1 MSRATSKKLPC
12 IFGTF
17 FGYQQKYHKAPEKG
31 EQSMDNQTILMVGII
46 MLVLILI
53 AAGIWAYAKTTRS
66 RRLKAKFGPE
76 YDQTVARLRNR
87 ELAET
92 ELQERERRVKSF
104 HIVPLSMQDDIQY
117 RERWTATQGYFV
129 DDPKG
134 AVEKADK
141 LVHEVMKKRGYPVTN
156 FEQVAA
162 DLSVQ
167 YPAVVTHYRAA
178 SRIAENSRKGSAKTE
193 ELRQAL
199 VYYRALFGELLANK
213 EDASVEPTPE
223 NKDNFRLEKRIGGGL
238 HT

>member
-1 MSRATSKKLPC
+1 
-12 IFGTF
+12 
-17 FGYQQKYHKAPEKG
+17 
-31 EQSMDNQTILMVGII
+31 MDTQL
-46 MLVLILI
+46 MLVIGVIVLVLLLV
-53 AAGIWAYAKTTRS
+53 AGGIWVYAKRTKS
-66 RRLKAKFGPE
+66 HRLKAKFGPE
-76 YDQTVARLRNR
+76 YDETVARLRNR

-92 ELQERERRVKSF
+92 ELQERERRVESF
-104 HIVPLSMQDDIQY
+104 HIVPLSIQDDIEY

-162 DLSVQ
+162 DLSVE
-167 YPAVVTHYRAA
+167 YPAVVTHYRAG

-199 VYYRALFGELLANK
+199 VHYRALFEELLEKN
-213 EDASVEPTPE
+213 EDATIEPSPE
-223 NKDNFRLEKRIGGGL
+223 HKDNFRLKKRIRGGL

>member
-1 MSRATSKKLPC
+1 M
-12 IFGTF
+12 
-17 FGYQQKYHKAPEKG
+17 
-31 EQSMDNQTILMVGII
+31 
-46 MLVLILI
+46 
-53 AAGIWAYAKTTRS
+53 
-66 RRLKAKFGPE
+66 
-76 YDQTVARLRNR
+76 
-87 ELAET
+87 
-92 ELQERERRVKSF
+92 ELQEHERRVKSF
-104 HIVPLSMQDDIQY
+104 HIVPLSIQDVIQY

-129 DDPKG
+129 DDPNG

-178 SRIAENSRKGSAKTE
+178 SRIAESSRTGSAKTE

-199 VYYRALFGELLANK
+199 VHYRALFEELLESK
-213 EDASVEPTPE
+213 EGAAIEPTPE
-223 NKDNFRLEKRIGGGL
+223 NKDDDLRLKRRIRGGL

>member
-1 MSRATSKKLPC
+1 
-12 IFGTF
+12 
-17 FGYQQKYHKAPEKG
+17 
-31 EQSMDNQTILMVGII
+31 MDTQLMLVVGII
-46 MLVLILI
+46 VLVLILL
-53 AAGIWAYAKTTRS
+53 AAGIWAYTKMRKS
-66 RRLKAKFGPE
+66 HRLKAKFGPE
-76 YDQTVARLRNR
+76 YDQTLARLRNR
-87 ELAET
+87 ELAEM

-104 HIVPLSMQDDIQY
+104 HIVPLSIQDDIQY

-141 LVHEVMKKRGYPVTN
+141 LVHAVMKKRGYPVTN

-167 YPAVVTHYRAA
+167 YPAVVSHYRAA
-178 SRIAENSRKGSAKTE
+178 SRIAENSRTGSAKTE

-199 VYYRALFGELLANK
+199 VHYRALFEELLESK
-213 EDASVEPTPE
+213 EGAAIEPTPE
-223 NKDNFRLEKRIGGGL
+223 NKDDDLRLKRRIRGGL

>member
-1 MSRATSKKLPC
+1 M
-12 IFGTF
+12 GT
-17 FGYQQKYHKAPEKG
+17 Q
-31 EQSMDNQTILMVGII
+31 LMFVVGII
-46 MLVLILI
+46 VLVLILI
-53 AAGIWAYAKTTRS
+53 AAGIWAYVKMTKS
-66 RRLKAKFGPE
+66 HRLKAKFGPE
-76 YDQTVARLRNR
+76 YDHTVARLRNR

-92 ELQERERRVKSF
+92 ELQDRERRVKHF
-104 HIVPLSMQDDIQY
+104 HIVPLSTQDNIQY

-162 DLSVQ
+162 DLSVA
-167 YPAVVTHYRAA
+167 YPKVVSHYRAA
-178 SRIAENSRKGSAKTE
+178 NRIAENSRKGSAKTE

-199 VYYRALFGELLANK
+199 VHYRALFEELLEGTEA
-213 EDASVEPTPE
+213 ATREPTPE
-223 NKDNFRLEKRIGGGL
+223 NKDDFRLKKRIRGGL